1 MEITIHDKTFVPF
14 IDRYQLD
21 EAISNMVAKIQHDY
35 VGRTPLFIGVLNGSI
50 LIMADLLKKYQGD
63 CEVSFVKLS
72 SYQGT
77 QSTETVKKL
86 IGLQTEIYNRD
97 IIIVED
103 IVDTGNTVDVI
114 DKLLKTHQPK
124 SVKYATLFLKPEAYR
139 GNIPIDYVGMEIEN
153 KFIVGYG
160 LDYDE
165 LGRNLPDVYQLK

>member
-21 EAISNMVAKIQHDY
+21 KAVANMVAQIQRDY

-50 LIMADLLKKYQGD
+50 LVMADILKKYQGN

-97 IIIVED
+97 VIVVED
-103 IVDTGNTVDVI
+103 IVDTGNTVETI
-114 DKLLKTHQPK
+114 EQLLKTHQPK
-124 SVKYATLFLKPEAYR
+124 SVKYATLFLKPEAYH
-139 GNIPIDYVGMEIEN
+139 GAIPIDYVGIEIEN

>member
-35 VGRTPLFIGVLNGSI
+35 VESIPLFIGVLNGSV
-50 LIMADLLKKYQGD
+50 LIMADILKKYQGR

-77 QSTETVKKL
+77 QSTENVKKL

-103 IVDTGNTVDVI
+103 IVDTGNTI
-114 DKLLKTHQPK
+114 ETIEQLLKTHQPK
-124 SVKYATLFLKPEAYR
+124 SVKYATLFLKPDAYN
-139 GNIPIDYVGMEIEN
+139 GVIPIDYVGLEIEN

>member
-21 EAISNMVAKIQHDY
+21 EAISSMVAKIQHDY

>member
-21 EAISNMVAKIQHDY
+21 EAVSSMVAKIQNDY
-35 VGRTPLFIGVLNGSI
+35 GNSTPLFIGILNGSI
-50 LIMADLLKKYQGD
+50 LVMADILKKYQGD

-77 QSTETVKKL
+77 ESTEKVKKL

-103 IVDTGNTVDVI
+103 IVDTGNTIEVI
-114 DKLLKTHQPK
+114 EKLLRPHQPK
-124 SVKYATLFLKPEAYR
+124 SVKYATLFMKPEAYH
-139 GNIPIDYVGMEIEN
+139 GNIPIDYVGLEIEN

>member
-21 EAISNMVAKIQHDY
+21 EAISNMVSKIQQDY
-35 VGRTPLFIGVLNGSI
+35 AGRTPLFIGVLNGSI
-50 LIMADLLKKYQGD
+50 LIMADILKKYQGN

-97 IIIVED
+97 VIIVED
-103 IVDTGNTVDVI
+103 IVDTGNTIEVI
-114 DKLLKTHQPK
+114 EKLLKTHQPK
-124 SVKYATLFLKPEAYR
+124 SVKYATLFLKPSAYN
-139 GNIPIDYVGMEIEN
+139 GVIPIDYVGLEIEN